1 MTLQTAFWTQGT
13 GSLDHARLPTK
24 LVRQDIDREARQ
36 RKKAAYASSFSLMR
50 VMRHAICLLRRPS
63 KAAFFLAG
71 IRRELTFQRVN

>member
-1 MTLQTAFWTQGT
+1 MTLQTAFGSEETA
-13 GSLDHARLPTK
+13 SLDRARLHTK
-24 LVRQDIDREARQ
+24 LVRQGIDREARQ

-50 VMRHAICLLRRPS
+50 VMRHAICLFRRPS

>member
-1 MTLQTAFWTQGT
+1 MTLETDFWTEGT
-13 GSLDHARLPTK
+13 ASLDRARLHIK
-24 LVRQDIDREARQ
+24 LARQGIDGEARQ
-36 RKKAAYASSFSLMR
+36 REKVAYASSFSLMR

>member
-1 MTLQTAFWTQGT
+1 MTLQTAFWSEETA
-13 GSLDHARLPTK
+13 SLDRTRLHAK
-24 LVRQDIDREARQ
+24 LVRQGIDREAGQ
-36 RKKAAYASSFSLMR
+36 REKAACASGFSLMR

>member
-13 GSLDHARLPTK
+13 ASLNRARLHTK
-24 LVRQDIDREARQ
+24 LVRHGIDREVRQ
-36 RKKAAYASSFSLMR
+36 REEVAYASSFSLMR

-71 IRRELTFQRVN
+71 IRRELTFQRTN